1 MEPEMQEAVDNV
13 KKHVTARKV
22 TKFIVGAIV
31 GRCAA
36 AVAKT
41 AIRNVV
47 LEDPSKIKRI
57 ELDLGCYA
65 IGGVVATAAKQ
76 HVSEDVD
83 AVFDV
88 LESVRKGLK
97 KTPVTTVIP
106 GEVVPNDAPSE

>member
-1 MEPEMQEAVDNV
+1 MEPEVQEAVDNV
-13 KKHVTARKV
+13 KKHMTARKV
-22 TKFIVGAIV
+22 TKFVAGLIIGH
-31 GRCAA
+31 CAS

-47 LEDPSKIKRI
+47 FEDPSKTERLK
-57 ELDLGCYA
+57 LDLGCYA

-88 LESVRKGLK
+88 IEQARRGFKIGVRPSENHE
-97 KTPVTTVIP
+97 TI
-106 GEVVPNDAPSE
+106 VVPPSE